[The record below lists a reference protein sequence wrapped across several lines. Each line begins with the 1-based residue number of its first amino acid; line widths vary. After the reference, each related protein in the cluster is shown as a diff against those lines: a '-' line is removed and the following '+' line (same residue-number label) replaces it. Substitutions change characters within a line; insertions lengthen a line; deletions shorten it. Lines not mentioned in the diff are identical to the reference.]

1 MSNGLSSLLLL
12 SQTALNKRYCMRYP
26 LNVQLILFHSHSLG
40 FPIVVS
46 LPYGAI
52 APSALCP
59 LSGLIAQA
67 ALRPLLPV
75 QRALTP
81 SSQGLAPPLP
91 VSNAPLMEDKCCF
104 RTATP
109 TLRRTCPEYPLVVKS
124 PEFAYSRT
132 SADGPAREQGVTGS
146 VSAV

>member
-12 SQTALNKRYCMRYP
+12 SQTVWNKRYCMRYP

-75 QRALTP
+75 
-81 SSQGLAPPLP
+81 
-91 VSNAPLMEDKCCF
+91 
-104 RTATP
+104 
-109 TLRRTCPEYPLVVKS
+109 
-124 PEFAYSRT
+124 
-132 SADGPAREQGVTGS
+132 
-146 VSAV
+146 